1 MARVKTGI
9 VSRKRTNKILKQT
22 KGFRYGRKSK
32 IRSAKEALLHAG
44 EHAIRGRKEKKRVFR
59 CLWQTKINAFVRENG
74 LTYSKF
80 VKLLKAKNIQLD
92 RKVMAELCMKEPV
105 IMKKIVE
112 FVQK

>member
-1 MARVKTGI
+1 MARVKSGV

-32 IRSAKEALLHAG
+32 IRAAKEALLHAG
-44 EHAIRGRKEKKRVFR
+44 EHAIRGRKEKKRVNR

-80 VKLLKAKNIQLD
+80 IALLKAKNVEID
-92 RKVMAELCMKEPV
+92 RKVMSELCVKEPV
-105 IMKKIVE
+105 VMKKIID